1 MKKILITRKLIKESE
16 DKASKTFDA
25 IFNSNDELYSQ
36 SRVIEMS
43 RGCDGILSSL
53 TEKLDKDTIEK
64 LPDTGFL
71 KVEVERP
78 SMDQLDAWAIECDR
92 HVSSALS
99 RSGKIK
105 VDALSQIAK
114 GVKNEF
120 IEPVVA
126 HRARLQLDDLSLS
139 SENFLKVIGMTRKVH
154 FLGYGLQLSTDEENK
169 ILSQTRQ
176 PIFKK
181 VGEFMEG

>member
-1 MKKILITRKLIKESE
+1 MGIPIAFTDIELTQKKPKSNQYKFPLIAKVG
-16 DKASKTFDA
+16 
-25 IFNSNDELYSQ
+25 DEIVGFTKIQ
-36 SRVIEMS
+36 
-43 RGCDGILSSL
+43 
-53 TEKLDKDTIEK
+53 K

-139 SENFLKVIGMTRKVH
+139 
-154 FLGYGLQLSTDEENK
+154 
-169 ILSQTRQ
+169 
-176 PIFKK
+176 
-181 VGEFMEG
+181 

>member
-1 MKKILITRKLIKESE
+1 MVYLIH
-16 DKASKTFDA
+16 
-25 IFNSNDELYSQ
+25 N
-36 SRVIEMS
+36 
-43 RGCDGILSSL
+43 ILS
-53 TEKLDKDTIEK
+53 
-64 LPDTGFL
+64 
-71 KVEVERP
+71 
-78 SMDQLDAWAIECDR
+78 Q
-92 HVSSALS
+92 
-99 RSGKIK
+99 KIK
-105 VDALSQIAK
+105 YEEDLTLKDILEDMSTKTYEWINHKSDLDHVQDYDSF
-114 GVKNEF
+114 KNEF

-154 FLGYGLQLSTDEENK
+154 FLGYGLQLSTEEENK